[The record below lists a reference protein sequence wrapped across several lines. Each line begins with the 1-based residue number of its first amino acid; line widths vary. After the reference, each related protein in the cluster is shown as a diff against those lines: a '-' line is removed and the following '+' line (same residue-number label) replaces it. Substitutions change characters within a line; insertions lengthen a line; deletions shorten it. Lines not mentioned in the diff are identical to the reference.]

1 MAPAENKVFIAV
13 GSSGIEAYISQEV
26 CLDIL
31 SVDMR
36 LALEGS

>member
-1 MAPAENKVFIAV
+1 VEGQNVRRVMAPAENKVFIAV

-31 SVDMR
+31 
-36 LALEGS
+36 